1 MGEYLKYFPHWP
13 SSFGS
18 RAHWMTAWAPCM
30 GVFINAF
37 KKGPMMTR
45 LINDLSI
52 EWRAISVRVIPGLTQ
67 FAVTPEPNKNKNFEL
82 I

>member
-1 MGEYLKYFPHWP
+1 
-13 SSFGS
+13 
-18 RAHWMTAWAPCM
+18 M

-67 FAVTPEPNKNKNFEL
+67 FTVTPEPNKNKNFEL
-82 I
+82 V